1 MSSPARLRL
10 AEALNDEAGGTYGGF
25 PIRFLLYMTA
35 LSKVIALKKKYVDK
49 LKQMNSQVELQQP
62 YGGIRKE
69 FQKDYAFVVLEL
81 EKINKEM
88 DTIFQ
93 GIQSF
98 LQNDAAKIGI
108 YDQANVVKN
117 RCNEAANEL
126 VQQSHQILQDERVQ
140 ELIVNLT
147 SLMLQINNIAE
158 GDSGAFELSSLD
170 DAVREIKCNLRTSE
184 NVKLFEDKVET
195 SIAFMKNGLQE
206 QSMLAP
212 FANNKRKSNHRRLT
226 HDKKGVMESLDFS
239 STEEI
244 DNDEEEEEEEE
255 DDDEED
261 EEELEE
267 NDDAFMIWVFTSYM
281 LKK

>member
-1 MSSPARLRL
+1 MNQDETALSSPARLRL
-10 AEALNDEAGGTYGGF
+10 TEALNDENSGTYGGF
-25 PIRFLLYMTA
+25 PIRFLLYMTG
-35 LSKVIALKKKYVDK
+35 LSKVISLKKKYVDK

-62 YGGIRKE
+62 FGGIRKE

-88 DTIFQ
+88 DSMFQ

-108 YDQANVVKN
+108 YDQSNVIKD
-117 RCNEAANEL
+117 RCHEAATEL
-126 VQQSHQILQDERVQ
+126 VQQSHQILQDECVK

-158 GDSGAFELSSLD
+158 GESGAFELSSLD
-170 DAVREIKCNLRTSE
+170 DAVREIKCSLRAD

-206 QSMLAP
+206 EQSMLAA
-212 FANNKRKSNHRRLT
+212 FSNNKQKKSKSNNNKNTL
-226 HDKKGVMESLDFS
+226 MESLDFS
-239 STEEI
+239 SAEEF
-244 DNDEEEEEEEE
+244 DDDEEEEEEELI
-255 DDDEED
+255 DPPS
-261 EEELEE
+261 
-267 NDDAFMIWVFTSYM
+267 FCSYQHRSPYADHHA
-281 LKK
+281 